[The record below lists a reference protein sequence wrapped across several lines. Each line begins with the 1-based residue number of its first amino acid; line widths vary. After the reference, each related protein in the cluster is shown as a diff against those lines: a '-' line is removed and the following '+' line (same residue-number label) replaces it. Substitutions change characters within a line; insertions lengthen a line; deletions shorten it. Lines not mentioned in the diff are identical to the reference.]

1 MVFMLDTNACIA
13 LIKGR
18 SAKLIKH
25 IQARAVG
32 DVGISAI
39 TLAELRHGVEKSRS
53 VKENREAL
61 EEFLLP
67 LEIADFDEG
76 AALDYG
82 LVRTSLESAGTPI
95 GPLDTLI
102 GAHARSLGATLV
114 TNNTREFKRIKGLAV
129 ADWID

>member
-18 SAKLIKH
+18 STKLIKH
-25 IQARAVG
+25 IRARTVG

-39 TLAELRHGVEKSRS
+39 TLAELEFGVQKSRAAE
-53 VKENREAL
+53 KNRQAL
-61 EEFLLP
+61 QEFLLP
-67 LEIADFDEG
+67 LEIADFDEC

-82 LVRTSLESAGTPI
+82 AIRGSLESAGTPI

-102 GAHARSLGATLV
+102 GAHARSLGATLI